1 MPIKQPSVMK
11 RILLTVG
18 SMFLMYQSLRFLLI
32 ISSLA
37 GVMMS
42 PIVALILTFIINLF
56 VLGIFALLGFAWPTQ
71 KLLPSNYYTVK
82 NPKLLKRIS
91 GILGLDF
98 FHKVMM
104 ATVWRSKSMRKG
116 FFNGRRDDLVDM
128 EVKTRKSEFGHLI
141 PFILIMILVVLFIF
155 EHQFLFASMIMF
167 FNVILNLYPILLQRN
182 HRAKLQRIAVIQESK
197 SNRT

>member
-1 MPIKQPSVMK
+1 
-11 RILLTVG
+11 
-18 SMFLMYQSLRFLLI
+18 
-32 ISSLA
+32 LA
-37 GVMMS
+37 
-42 PIVALILTFIINLF
+42 
-56 VLGIFALLGFAWPTQ
+56 
-71 KLLPSNYYTVK
+71 SNYYTVK

-141 PFILIMILVVLFIF
+141 PFILIMILG
-155 EHQFLFASMIMF
+155 
-167 FNVILNLYPILLQRN
+167 
-182 HRAKLQRIAVIQESK
+182 IAVIQESK